1 MPKEIPSEFNQ
12 IGELVRNAE
21 QEFILGETQV
31 SKYVTE
37 SIYED
42 INKIDA
48 YLNSKHTSGETDDLG
63 REKPFF
69 NIVIAKKNITARA
82 TDLDRKNILAKSKKG
97 KDILA
102 SYLYTIHT
110 QKWMN
115 ENQFGMFLNIWG
127 DYLAAYNSVVCK
139 FVEQDGKLKAQVL
152 PWNRLIVDV
161 IDFDSNPVIEILELT
176 PAQLRQR
183 KGYDQDMVD
192 KLILT
197 LTAREDLEGQKKDI
211 KSNYIKLYEVHGEL
225 PLSYI
230 TGKEKDKDT
239 YTQQMHV
246 ISFVASKEKGG
257 FDDFTLVSGREKKNP
272 YMLTWLVPSVDGSI
286 SLMGSVKSLFE
297 AQWMKNHSV
306 KQIKDFLD
314 LASKLVY
321 QTADGNFSGQNAL
334 SAIETGDILIHKV
347 NEPITQVQNNTND
360 ITALTQFGQQWE
372 ALAQE
377 ITGTPDILG
386 GENMPSGT
394 AFRQAAIIQ
403 QEAHSNFERMTENK
417 GLHLENMFREYITP
431 FILKQMDTSEEI
443 TATLD
448 AYGIDKIDQ
457 IYVSNESIKRF
468 NSKAVQAVLNETEL
482 PDLGQEVQGV
492 KQELNA
498 MGEQRFIKPSD
509 ISTNTWKDVLKD
521 FEAEIVY
528 EITGEN
534 RDKQAVMATL
544 STVFQT
550 VATNPM
556 ILQDPNAR
564 LVFNK
569 ILEETSAVSPLEL
582 AQVKSQPQPMI
593 PANPVQASPQMAQNM
608 VQ

>member
-12 IGELVRNAE
+12 IGELVRKAE
-21 QEFILGETQV
+21 QDFILGETQV

-509 ISTNTWKDVLKD
+509 ISTKTWKDVLKD

>member
-12 IGELVRNAE
+12 IGELVRKAE
-21 QEFILGETQV
+21 QDFILGETQV

>member
-1 MPKEIPSEFNQ
+1 
-12 IGELVRNAE
+12 
-21 QEFILGETQV
+21 
-31 SKYVTE
+31 
-37 SIYED
+37 
-42 INKIDA
+42 
-48 YLNSKHTSGETDDLG
+48 
-63 REKPFF
+63 
-69 NIVIAKKNITARA
+69 
-82 TDLDRKNILAKSKKG
+82 
-97 KDILA
+97 
-102 SYLYTIHT
+102 
-110 QKWMN
+110 
-115 ENQFGMFLNIWG
+115 
-127 DYLAAYNSVVCK
+127 
-139 FVEQDGKLKAQVL
+139 
-152 PWNRLIVDV
+152 
-161 IDFDSNPVIEILELT
+161 
-176 PAQLRQR
+176 
-183 KGYDQDMVD
+183 
-192 KLILT
+192 
-197 LTAREDLEGQKKDI
+197 
-211 KSNYIKLYEVHGEL
+211 
-225 PLSYI
+225 
-230 TGKEKDKDT
+230 
-239 YTQQMHV
+239 
-246 ISFVASKEKGG
+246 
-257 FDDFTLVSGREKKNP
+257 
-272 YMLTWLVPSVDGSI
+272 
-286 SLMGSVKSLFE
+286 MGSVKSLFE